1 MLVTEARE
9 ESQLSEEIGVRE
21 TTWPK
26 NTADLEE
33 EAGEE
38 EASGK
43 ERDCLSPG
51 TPPLLPLIG
60 YLPFH

>member
-26 NTADLEE
+26 NAADLEE
-33 EAGEE
+33 DGEE

-51 TPPLLPLIG
+51 IPPC
-60 YLPFH
+60 FTS